1 MYFLIISITVI
12 FDKRDNF
19 LLKYFI
25 SVLLCYLAS
34 SCVVNNDD
42 HRNIFGFK
50 EIVFNFFYS
59 FLEIDLYQFDIYFV
73 LHTFGVF
80 INNLVI
86 KVTVWGMI
94 SSGMPQCNFSYM
106 YRGNL
111 SDNSMD

>member
-42 HRNIFGFK
+42 QRNIFGFK

-59 FLEIDLYQFDIYFV
+59 FLETDLYQFDIYFV
-73 LHTFGVF
+73 LHTFEVF
-80 INNLVI
+80 IDNLVI
-86 KVTVWGMI
+86 KVTVMGYDFFWYA
-94 SSGMPQCNFSYM
+94 SE
-106 YRGNL
+106 
-111 SDNSMD
+111 

>member
-19 LLKYFI
+19 LFKYFI

-73 LHTFGVF
+73 LHTFEVF
-80 INNLVI
+80 IDILVI
-86 KVTVWGMI
+86 KVTVVGYDFFW
-94 SSGMPQCNFSYM
+94 YA
-106 YRGNL
+106 L
-111 SDNSMD
+111 V

>member
-25 SVLLCYLAS
+25 SVLLYYLAS

-59 FLEIDLYQFDIYFV
+59 FL
-73 LHTFGVF
+73 
-80 INNLVI
+80 
-86 KVTVWGMI
+86 
-94 SSGMPQCNFSYM
+94 
-106 YRGNL
+106 
-111 SDNSMD
+111 